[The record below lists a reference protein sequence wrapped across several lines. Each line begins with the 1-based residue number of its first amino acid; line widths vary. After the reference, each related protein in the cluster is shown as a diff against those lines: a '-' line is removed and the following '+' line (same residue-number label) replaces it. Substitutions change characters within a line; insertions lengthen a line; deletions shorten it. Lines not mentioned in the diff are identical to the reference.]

1 MQHEID
7 HLNGILFINHL
18 SALKRDLIKRKIRR
32 LIKDGE
38 WE

>member
-7 HLNGILFINHL
+7 HLNGVVFINHL
-18 SALKRDLIKRKIRR
+18 STLKRDLIKRRIRR
-32 LIKDGE
+32 LIKAGD